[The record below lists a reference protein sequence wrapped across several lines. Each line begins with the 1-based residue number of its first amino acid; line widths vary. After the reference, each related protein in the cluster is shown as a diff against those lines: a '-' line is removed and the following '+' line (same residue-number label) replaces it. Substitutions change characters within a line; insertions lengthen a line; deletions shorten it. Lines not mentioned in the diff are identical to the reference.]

1 MRRLIEQFLRFG
13 MVGVLAAFGHYGTL
27 ILLVELA
34 GAGAVVGALSGYL
47 VGGGI
52 AYVLNRRWT
61 FDSDVRHHTA
71 LVRFVVVTAIGF
83 LLTGLCMSVLDPL
96 MAGLPIPLVPQ
107 GQRYLLA
114 QLVTTGIVMVWS
126 FWANKLWT
134 FGPAAGAMR

>member
-1 MRRLIEQFLRFG
+1 MRQLFEQFMRFG
-13 MVGVLAAFGHYGTL
+13 LVGVVAAVGHYGTL

-34 GAGAVVGALSGYL
+34 RAGAVLGALSGYL
-47 VGGGI
+47 VGGAI

-61 FDSDVRHHTA
+61 FDSDARHHTA
-71 LVRFVVVTAIGF
+71 LVRFVVVTFIGF
-83 LLTGLCMSVLDPL
+83 LLTGICMSVLDPW
-96 MAGLPIPLVPQ
+96 MSDLPIPFVPE

-114 QLVTTGIVMVWS
+114 QLVTTGIVMIWS